1 MKQKANAEEVLK
13 RLEDLMPLLQQ
24 RYGVVRIGLF
34 GSTVREESAEDSDVD
49 LLVKT
54 EDPQFS
60 LIDFVSLKHFLEE
73 SLGCRVDLVME
84 EALKPTLKEKVLNE
98 VVWVEALPPI
108 TSKLKGMLKSSGISE
123 EDYKRYLE
131 RKHS

>member
-1 MKQKANAEEVLK
+1 MRQKKRVNAEEVLK
-13 RLEDLMPLLQQ
+13 CLEDLMPLLQQ

-34 GSTVREESAEDSDVD
+34 GSTVRGERAEDSDVD
-49 LLVKT
+49 LLVKI

-84 EALKPTLKEKVLNE
+84 EALKPTLRESILNE
-98 VVWVEALPPI
+98 VIYV
-108 TSKLKGMLKSSGISE
+108 
-123 EDYKRYLE
+123 
-131 RKHS
+131 